1 MSHVTSH
8 ATWHFYSGGS
18 WSEISLEMEFLW
30 QFFFS
35 KSGLW
40 HPKNGTKLKFN
51 KKSLRKHAP
60 KFQFPCGNSW
70 VRYITFSVYQ
80 AFSCLTKCVILL
92 LDMVLISNNRFL
104 GMGNHLGPFS
114 EAPDRPEG
122 QELGG
127 GAVGGQEVLQEVKF

>member
-1 MSHVTSH
+1 MKIPIPM
-8 ATWHFYSGGS
+8 AK
-18 WSEISLEMEFLW
+18 
-30 QFFFS
+30 FFFS
-35 KSGLW
+35 KSGPR

-51 KKSLRKHAP
+51 KKSLRKRAP
-60 KFQFPCGNSW
+60 KFQFQVRNSW

-114 EAPDRPEG
+114 EASDQPQG

-127 GAVGGQEVLQEVKF
+127 WVVMMFERKIKSLSSPEPCL